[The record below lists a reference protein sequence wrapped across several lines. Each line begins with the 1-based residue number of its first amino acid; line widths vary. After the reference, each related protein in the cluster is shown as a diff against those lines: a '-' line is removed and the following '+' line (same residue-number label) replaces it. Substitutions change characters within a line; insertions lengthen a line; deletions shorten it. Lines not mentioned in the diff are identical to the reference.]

1 MDHDRARVAEST
13 KGEDY
18 GVAMDGP
25 GSVRFRGAVERVREK
40 AMFLTTSAL
49 RTRFEANLARS
60 TRVDIATAWATE
72 GSALDL
78 LCEAART
85 GGVKVRAIVGTFGN
99 ATDPDALERLREIG
113 KLRLAAG
120 DRAMFHPKVYIFR
133 GAARACAWI
142 GSANLTGPGF
152 ARNEEVVHETE
163 RVADA
168 ESWFARRW
176 KACGPLGPG
185 AIDDYR
191 KRCRRQGVSSLVRLV
206 GGTAKRLACLQG
218 ADGWKAYLAALEECD
233 ESWRDEGFGWSV
245 LDERDSYVQTIA
257 EAGRIAR
264 SESWIGLPRTS
275 TAMLLGLDNSD
286 GTWGLLGSMGAAG
299 TAKQVFMRSREPD
312 DRRVL
317 RRLRQSVDRVIRA
330 DEGEVASV
338 AVSVLED
345 LCPSDGIGLPGFG
358 PGVVTRLLT
367 LARPDRLVSV
377 NDGSRNGLG
386 KLFRLAPTT
395 LGAPQN
401 YGRLLEELS
410 KLPWYGDR
418 PGGSER
424 ERRLW
429 SMRAA
434 LIDSFVY
441 EPIR

>member
-1 MDHDRARVAEST
+1 M
-13 KGEDY
+13 GEDY

-25 GSVRFRGAVERVREK
+25 GSVRFRGAVERLREK

-99 ATDPDALERLREIG
+99 ATHPDALERLREIG

-168 ESWFARRW
+168 ATWFARRW
-176 KACGPLGPG
+176 KACGPLAPG

-191 KRCRRQGVSSLVRLV
+191 KRCRRQGVSRRLV
-206 GGTAKRLACLQG
+206 GLVGRADAGIAKRLACLRG

-245 LDERDSYVQTIA
+245 LGAQRSYVQTIA
-257 EAGRIAR
+257 KAGPIAR
-264 SESWIGLPRTS
+264 SESWIGLPPTS

-299 TAKQVFMRSREPD
+299 TAKQVFIRSREPD

-330 DEGEVASV
+330 DDGEVASV
-338 AVSVLED
+338 AISVLED
-345 LCPSDGIGLPGFG
+345 LCPRDGNGLPGFG

-395 LGAPQN
+395 LGTPQN

-418 PGGSER
+418 PGRSGR